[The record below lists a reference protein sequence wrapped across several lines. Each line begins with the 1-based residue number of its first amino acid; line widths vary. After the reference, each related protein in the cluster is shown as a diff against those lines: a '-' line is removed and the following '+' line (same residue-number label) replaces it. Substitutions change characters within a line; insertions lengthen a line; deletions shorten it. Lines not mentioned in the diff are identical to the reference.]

1 MININNRY
9 IYVESGEELKRD
21 QDRRVYYHGG
31 IFNEEDCHAFP
42 RWFKCEESWDA
53 HFMDSWLP
61 IEKDA
66 PEILETIQKELICC
80 AERIDYLTKA
90 IDKIKE

>member
-9 IYVESGEELKRD
+9 IYVESGEELKMD
-21 QDRRVYYHGG
+21 KAGRVYYLGG
-31 IFNEEDCHAFP
+31 LFNKKDCHAFP
-42 RWFKCEESWDA
+42 RWFKCDGSGDA
-53 HFMDSWLP
+53 RFMDSWRP

-66 PEILETIQKELICC
+66 PEILETIQKELIYC
-80 AERIDYLTKA
+80 AEEIDYLTKA

>member
-1 MININNRY
+1 MININNKY

-21 QDRRVYYHGG
+21 KASRVYYLGG
-31 IFNEEDCHAFP
+31 LFNEEDCHAFP
-42 RWFKCEESWDA
+42 RWFKCDGSGDA
-53 HFMDSWLP
+53 YFMDNWLP

-80 AERIDYLTKA
+80 TERIDYLTKA